1 MTDNSLDV
9 KEWVR
14 FALMDLDV
22 ALNEATRYRPPIE
35 IICYHCQ
42 QSAEKML
49 KAYIIAQNTAFK
61 KTHDLETLIEQCT
74 QFSPDFNNIK
84 SNCVMLSSYVSGARY
99 PSEIELTEYEMK
111 QAIKNAQQV
120 LDFTKSKLKELG
132 HEYKPEP

>member
-1 MTDNSLDV
+1 MTEYNIDV
-9 KEWVR
+9 REWIR
-14 FALMDLDV
+14 FALMDFDV
-22 ALNEATRYRPPIE
+22 ALNEAKRYRPPIE

-42 QSAEKML
+42 QAAEKML
-49 KAYIIAQNTAFK
+49 KAYTIAQKSALK
-61 KTHDLETLIEQCT
+61 KTHDLETLIEECK
-74 QFSPDFNNIK
+74 QFSPDFSNIK

-132 HEYKPEP
+132 HEYKEEL

>member
-1 MTDNSLDV
+1 MTEYNIDV
-9 KEWVR
+9 REWIR
-14 FALMDLDV
+14 FALMDFDV
-22 ALNEATRYRPPIE
+22 ALNEAKRYRPPIE

-42 QSAEKML
+42 QAAEKML
-49 KAYIIAQNTAFK
+49 KAYIITQNNTFK
-61 KTHDLETLIEQCT
+61 KTHDLETLIEECKR
-74 QFSPDFNNIK
+74 FSHDFGNIK

-132 HEYKPEP
+132 HEYKPES

>member
-1 MTDNSLDV
+1 MTEYNIDV
-9 KEWVR
+9 REWMR
-14 FALMDLDV
+14 FALMDFDV
-22 ALNEATRYRPPIE
+22 ALNEAKRYKPPIE

-42 QSAEKML
+42 QAAEKIL
-49 KAYIIAQNTAFK
+49 KAYTIAQNNTFK
-61 KTHDLETLIEQCT
+61 KTHDLETLIEECG
-74 QFSPDFNNIK
+74 QFSPDFSNIK

-132 HEYKPEP
+132 HDYKPE